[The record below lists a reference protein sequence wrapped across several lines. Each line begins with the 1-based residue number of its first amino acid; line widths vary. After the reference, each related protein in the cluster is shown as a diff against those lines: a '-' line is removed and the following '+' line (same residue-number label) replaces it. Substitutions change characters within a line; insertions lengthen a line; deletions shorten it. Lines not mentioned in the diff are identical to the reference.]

1 MGPVHLLDVN
11 MIFSNDVALET
22 KIQSKILFVHEVA
35 ANKSTLEDPALS
47 FAVYRMLGIAA

>member
-1 MGPVHLLDVN
+1 MHLLDVN